1 MVSLVTESMSNSQF
15 SLADFLPYQLSIAS
29 NAVSNRIA
37 RLYRDEFGLKVTEW
51 RIMAMLADAGAMTQR
66 ELTAGTLMDK
76 VAVNRA
82 CKVLEQ
88 RGFAVRQPNEKDGR
102 SHHLELTEEGRAVH
116 DQIVPMARRVEQQLL
131 EPLGE
136 GQEQL
141 LRDLLDQI
149 RRQAG

>member
-1 MVSLVTESMSNSQF
+1 MSNSQF

-29 NAVSNRIA
+29 NAVSNQIA
-37 RLYRDEFGLKVTEW
+37 RMYRDTFGLKVTEW
-51 RIMAMLADAGAMTQR
+51 RIMAKLADVGAATQR

-88 RGFAVRQPNEKDGR
+88 RGLAVRLPNRKDGR
-102 SHHLELTEEGRAVH
+102 SHHLELTEDGQKMH
-116 DQIVPMARRVEQQLL
+116 SQIVPMAREVERKLL

-136 GQEQL
+136 GQEEI
-141 LRDLLDQI
+141 LRDLLEQI
-149 RRQAG
+149 RIQAE

>member
-1 MVSLVTESMSNSQF
+1 MSNSQF

-29 NAVSNRIA
+29 NAVSNKIA
-37 RLYRDEFGLKVTEW
+37 RLYRDQFGLKVTEW
-51 RIMAMLADAGAMTQR
+51 RIMAMLADAGPATQR

-88 RGFAVRQPNEKDGR
+88 RGLAVRLPNSKDGR
-102 SHHLELTEEGRAVH
+102 SHHLELTAEGSTMH
-116 DQIVPMARRVEQQLL
+116 SQIVPMAREVERKLL

-136 GQEQL
+136 GQEEV
-141 LRDLLDQI
+141 LRDLLEQI

>member
-1 MVSLVTESMSNSQF
+1 
-15 SLADFLPYQLSIAS
+15 
-29 NAVSNRIA
+29 
-37 RLYRDEFGLKVTEW
+37 
-51 RIMAMLADAGAMTQR
+51 MLADAGPATQR

-88 RGFAVRQPNEKDGR
+88 RGLAVRLPNSKDGR
-102 SHHLELTEEGRAVH
+102 SHHLELTAEGNAMH
-116 DQIVPMARRVEQQLL
+116 SQIVPMAREVERKLL

-136 GQEQL
+136 GQEEVLRNL
-141 LRDLLDQI
+141 LEQI